1 MPLLETTWLLL
12 VLAALPTAVTWRAV
26 HSRQHCAF
34 RWLDLG
40 AVFMWIAFL
49 YSFVPIMGILLAA
62 RGVGNVTDARFHGA
76 AAEPT
81 TVLAAG
87 WCYAACMTGF
97 GGAYLFGR
105 RYSISR
111 QATQLPMAWKAFRSV
126 LIVGIS
132 IKVANV
138 ILRTSVGADTG
149 GDYLSSYLTLRESP
163 LLLQQGASLLGAM
176 DMSATILLVVSTL
189 AYRPGLTL
197 LVAGLLLTQ
206 VQIAVVTG
214 GSRMAATLGVFA
226 LVAAHITY
234 GRRISRATLSAIAV
248 MGIALFLLVGVVRS
262 GSATIDIHELWYG
275 LQNNEFS
282 SVFLNSTDLSARQA
296 DDPFPMAPESMY
308 LVDVLR
314 MVPQQ
319 VTGAIKADPA
329 VTYVSTYYPEY
340 WMNGG
345 GLAFGVV
352 AESIVGYGAVEAF
365 LRGVVIGI
373 GAALVS
379 NACLWGTVT
388 AMRMFVHIWFVIMC
402 FQSLRYTSLAPAT
415 LFVIQAFPLL
425 IGVRVLDGLVP
436 NVVTRAKREGAQLS
450 Q

>member
-226 LVAAHITY
+226 LVAAHIT
-234 GRRISRATLSAIAV
+234 
-248 MGIALFLLVGVVRS
+248 
-262 GSATIDIHELWYG
+262 
-275 LQNNEFS
+275 
-282 SVFLNSTDLSARQA
+282 
-296 DDPFPMAPESMY
+296 
-308 LVDVLR
+308 
-314 MVPQQ
+314 
-319 VTGAIKADPA
+319 
-329 VTYVSTYYPEY
+329 
-340 WMNGG
+340 
-345 GLAFGVV
+345 
-352 AESIVGYGAVEAF
+352 
-365 LRGVVIGI
+365 
-373 GAALVS
+373 
-379 NACLWGTVT
+379 
-388 AMRMFVHIWFVIMC
+388 
-402 FQSLRYTSLAPAT
+402 
-415 LFVIQAFPLL
+415 
-425 IGVRVLDGLVP
+425 
-436 NVVTRAKREGAQLS
+436 
-450 Q
+450 